1 MRARQFWLGACFGF
15 NVCGLALAVSK
26 RDYAAAVLIGGGL
39 LSVTLWSVE
48 S

>member
-15 NVCGLALAVSK
+15 NVWGLVLAVSK
-26 RDYAAAVLIGGGL
+26 RDHVAAVLIGGGL
-39 LSVTLWSVE
+39 LGVTLWSVE